1 MRVDPPT
8 PAGGAARGPATPAAQ
23 PGAAQGTTP
32 GAGGGAGG
40 RGGADAAA
48 AALAA
53 AKLRATP
60 VTNLVLY
67 AFDAQTGK
75 QLYSSEMIIQGWVH
89 HSEPVVAAGKV
100 FVVTWDA
107 HVYAFGLEE
116 IAVPVSRALI
126 QEAAMLHRRE
136 FIGATL
142 GAGAAVAAASVVG
155 PSTVSGAVAHRPL
168 DPVNPDILFGSTSS
182 LWGGQH
188 DIEWAIKR
196 IAWLGLQ
203 GIEPYAQ
210 QIEKYRSDP
219 RPLKKLF
226 DEAGLTLIDVSN
238 GAQGQSTN
246 FIDPDQIPKTI
257 ADHVA
262 FARDFLQPFGAT
274 LWKCNMG
281 ARPAGGPS
289 DDQLKRLANTL
300 NEIGRQTIA
309 MGIRLAPHPHIWG
322 PMERESEVR
331 RVMELTD
338 PKYVWLTTDT
348 GHLTLGGMDA
358 VQIMS
363 DYFPRIAEVHLK
375 DTYAKYRGNTSTPTQ
390 EQHKVASVYHNLG
403 GGGVDFPAVFKL
415 LRDRHYKG
423 WAVFDMDGPRKGDDG
438 FDAIGGNMDLAVDDY
453 LAHNI
458 NYLRVILGVKL
469 PPLG

>member
-1 MRVDPPT
+1 MSSMSRCVPGRSFNRRDFISY
-8 PAGGAARGPATPAAQ
+8 ALALGGAT
-23 PGAAQGTTP
+23 
-32 GAGGGAGG
+32 
-40 RGGADAAA
+40 AAA
-48 AALAA
+48 N
-53 AKLRATP
+53 
-60 VTNLVLY
+60 V
-67 AFDAQTGK
+67 
-75 QLYSSEMIIQGWVH
+75 M
-89 HSEPVVAAGKV
+89 
-100 FVVTWDA
+100 
-107 HVYAFGLEE
+107 
-116 IAVPVSRALI
+116 
-126 QEAAMLHRRE
+126 
-136 FIGATL
+136 
-142 GAGAAVAAASVVG
+142 G
-155 PSTVSGAVAHRPL
+155 PTEVSGAVVHRPL
-168 DPVNPDILFGSTSS
+168 DPVNPDIRFGSTSS
-182 LWGGQH
+182 LWGGLH
-188 DIEWAIKR
+188 GIEWAIKR
-196 IAWLGLQ
+196 IAALGLQ
-203 GIEPYAQ
+203 GIEPYAN
-210 QIEKYRSDP
+210 QIEKYRSNP
-219 RPLKKLF
+219 LALKKLF
-226 DEAGLTLIDVSN
+226 DEAGITMIDVSN
-238 GAQGQSTN
+238 GAAGQSTN

-262 FARDFLQPFGAT
+262 FARDFLQPFGCD

-322 PMERESEVR
+322 PMERERDVR

-390 EQHKVASVYHNLG
+390 EQHRVASVYHNLG

-423 WAVFDMDGPRKGDDG
+423 WVILDMDGPRKGDDG
-438 FDAIGGNMDLAVDDY
+438 FDAIGGNLELAIDDY
-453 LAHNI
+453 IMHNI
-458 NYLRVILGVKL
+458 NYLRVILGVRL
-469 PPLG
+469 PPYR